1 MNKPEPQ
8 VGKAAPSSRPVPVGP
23 KVLAPARPARM
34 RRRHWAVLFS
44 LVMTVLLPLALFGFY
59 LWTVAEDRYVSIVGF
74 TVRQEE
80 GRSGADLLGGL
91 ASLTGGSSSADGD
104 VLYEFIRSQQL
115 VQRIDERLQLRDYYG
130 GYWEKDPMFALWPN
144 ATIEDMVWYW
154 GRIMRISYDQ
164 STGLIDLR
172 IQAFDPQMAQTIA
185 TEVVTESQAL
195 INSLN
200 AQARDDAISYADR
213 ELSQAEDRL
222 KEARAALTVFR
233 TRTQIVDLN
242 ADIRARMGVTSNLQQ
257 QLAEDLVAF
266 DELVGTTTS
275 ADPRLTQLSR
285 RIDVIRKRISEERS
299 NFATNE
305 VLSTGEDYPTL
316 ISTFEGLVVEREFAE
331 EAFRATLAARDTARA
346 NAQRQSRYLATYVS
360 PTLAESAG
368 HPQRGLL
375 LALATLFSCL
385 VWAISVL
392 IYYSVR
398 DKA

>member
-8 VGKAAPSSRPVPVGP
+8 VSKAAPLPRQAPPAP
-23 KVLAPARPARM
+23 KVLPPAKPARM

-44 LVMTVLLPLALFGFY
+44 LVVTVLLPLLLFGVY
-59 LWTVAEDRYVSIVGF
+59 LWGVAEDRYVSTVGF

-91 ASLTGGSSSADGD
+91 AALTGGSSSGDGD

-115 VQRIDERLQLRDYYG
+115 VQRIDERLGLREYYA
-130 GYWEKDPMFALWPN
+130 GYWAEDPLFALWPD
-144 ATIEDMVWYW
+144 ATIEDMLWYW

-172 IQAFDPQMAQTIA
+172 VQAFDPQMAQTIA
-185 TEVVTESQAL
+185 IEVVTESQAL

-200 AQARDDAISYADR
+200 QQARADAISYADR
-213 ELSQAEDRL
+213 ELAQTEDRL
-222 KEARAALTVFR
+222 REARAALTLFR
-233 TRTQIVDLN
+233 VRTQIVDLD
-242 ADIRARMGVTSNLQQ
+242 ADIQARMGVTSNLQQ
-257 QLAEDLVAF
+257 QLAEDLVVF

-275 ADPRLTQLSR
+275 VDPRLTQLSR
-285 RIDVIRKRISEERS
+285 RIDVIRARISEERS

-331 EAFRATLAARDTARA
+331 EAFRAALAARDTARA

-360 PTLAESAG
+360 PTMAESPE

-375 LALATLFSCL
+375 MALAALFSCL

-392 IYYSVR
+392 VYYSVR

>member
-1 MNKPEPQ
+1 
-8 VGKAAPSSRPVPVGP
+8 
-23 KVLAPARPARM
+23 M

-44 LVMTVLLPLALFGFY
+44 LVVTVLLPLLLFGVY
-59 LWTVAEDRYVSIVGF
+59 LWGVAEDRYVSTVGF

-91 ASLTGGSSSADGD
+91 AALTGGSSSGDGD

-115 VQRIDERLQLRDYYG
+115 VQRIDERLGLREYYA
-130 GYWEKDPMFALWPN
+130 GYWAEDPLFALWPD
-144 ATIEDMVWYW
+144 ATIEDMLWYW

-172 IQAFDPQMAQTIA
+172 VQAFDPQMAQTIA
-185 TEVVTESQAL
+185 IEVVTESQAL

-200 AQARDDAISYADR
+200 QQARADAISYADR
-213 ELSQAEDRL
+213 ELAQTEDRL
-222 KEARAALTVFR
+222 REARAALTLFR
-233 TRTQIVDLN
+233 VRTQIVDLD
-242 ADIRARMGVTSNLQQ
+242 ADIQARMGVTSNLQQ
-257 QLAEDLVAF
+257 QLAEDLVVF

-275 ADPRLTQLSR
+275 VDPRLTQLSR
-285 RIDVIRKRISEERS
+285 RIDVIRARISEERS

-331 EAFRATLAARDTARA
+331 EAFRAALAARDTARA

-360 PTLAESAG
+360 PTMAESPE

-375 LALATLFSCL
+375 MALAALFSCL

-392 IYYSVR
+392 VYYSVR